1 MNESGVFT
9 MFVSLDWIGLDAGV
23 KRCCALGNSA
33 FHNKPSERGWE
44 FITFKIVSSDD
55 FGVRASA

>member
-1 MNESGVFT
+1 